1 MFLAFGLALAWTAV
15 RLVAHRDAEPEAAGD
30 RLARAARRGL
40 PATDAYGG
48 GRLATRAAGGRR

>member
-30 RLARAARRGL
+30 RLARAARRRL